1 MKKLLSVKLSTIC
14 VNFLLLIT
22 FFLLMNTTGCTTAD
36 QKDEGNT
43 YVFKNATVI
52 DAVNGLRAGQS
63 VVVRGNKIVETGSV
77 DETKEHRDAIVVDC
91 SGKYLIPGLWDAHMH
106 LTNSEVLLT
115 AMFPLLTATGIT
127 YIRDTAAELKK
138 ILPLREKAEEVAQS
152 EGMAPRVF
160 MIGPH
165 MDSKNLIWSSSVS
178 VVTPEQAEFIIDC
191 LINAGVDELK
201 VYDLLPR
208 DIYFAVQ
215 SIANEK
221 NYKLCAH
228 VPFSVDAVEASNA
241 GLDCMEH
248 MSNLEFSCSGEW
260 EILLQERLKMLEEG
274 SEKPGGQLRN
284 EVYEAQRLR
293 AFKTQDKERRDFVL
307 KTLAANDTWQVPTL
321 VITSQEEHRIYARDD
336 FKDTYRYLP
345 EPLRK
350 EWRNNAD
357 SRAQKPPSEVG
368 LAHSYWAYDMIPRLV
383 EEGINI
389 MAGTDMPLALLT
401 PGFSLHEEL
410 ALLVKYGLTPMQAIE
425 SATLKPAEYYGL
437 EDQQG
442 SIAEGMM
449 ADLVILDANPLEDI
463 RNTLKINTVMRN
475 GFLHTRDDLDDIL
488 SQLEQYGEVKLKNNG
503 QQLNSIFLCQ

>member
-1 MKKLLSVKLSTIC
+1 MKKLLSAKLSTIC
-14 VNFLLLIT
+14 VNFLLFIS
-22 FFLLMNTTGCTTAD
+22 FFSLMNTTGCTTAV
-36 QKDEGNT
+36 QKDECNT

-52 DAVNGLRAGQS
+52 DAVNNLRAGQT

-77 DETKEHRDAIVVDC
+77 DEIEEPRDATVVDC
-91 SGKYLIPGLWDAHMH
+91 SGKFLIPGLWDAHMH
-106 LTNSEVLLT
+106 LTNSEVLLP

-138 ILPLREKAEEVAQS
+138 ILPLREKAEKEAQES
-152 EGMAPRVF
+152 GMAPCIF

-215 SIANEK
+215 SIANER

-228 VPFSVDAVEASNA
+228 VPFSVDVVEASNA

-248 MSNLEFSCSGEW
+248 MSNLELSCSSEW
-260 EILLQERLKMLEEG
+260 ETLLQERLKMLEEG
-274 SEKPGGQLRN
+274 SETPGGQLRN

-293 AFKTQDKERRDFVL
+293 AFRSQDEERRDFVL
-307 KTLAANDTWQVPTL
+307 NTLAQNDTWQVPTL
-321 VITSQEEHRIYARDD
+321 VITSQEEHKIYARDD
-336 FKDTYRYLP
+336 FKETFRYLP
-345 EPLRK
+345 EPLRT
-350 EWRNNAD
+350 EWRNNAENH
-357 SRAQKPPSEVG
+357 AQKSPSEVG

-383 EEGINI
+383 EKGINI
-389 MAGTDMPLALLT
+389 MAGTDMPLAMLT

-410 ALLVKYGLTPMQAIE
+410 ALLVKYGLTPMQALE
-425 SATLKPAEYYGL
+425 AATLNPAEYYGL

-442 SIAEGMM
+442 SIAKGMM
-449 ADLVILDANPLEDI
+449 ADMVILDANPLEDI
-463 RNTLKINTVMRN
+463 SNTLRINAVMRN
-475 GFLHTRDDLDDIL
+475 GFLHTREELDNIL
-488 SQLEQYGEVKLKNNG
+488 SQLEQHGEVRYKK
-503 QQLNSIFLCQ
+503 

>member
-1 MKKLLSVKLSTIC
+1 MRKILTAKSSTFYVYFIL
-14 VNFLLLIT
+14 FIAT
-22 FFLLMNTTGCTTAD
+22 FSLMNITGCSSPD
-36 QKDEGNT
+36 KQDEGNT

-52 DAVNGLRAGQS
+52 DAVTGLREGQS

-77 DETKEHRDAIVVDC
+77 DETKEPRDATVVDC
-91 SGKYLIPGLWDAHMH
+91 NNKYLIPGLWDAHMH
-106 LTNSEVLLT
+106 LTNSEVLLP

-138 ILPLREKAEEVAQS
+138 ILPLREKAEKEAQTS
-152 EGMAPRVF
+152 GMAPRIF

-215 SIANEK
+215 SIANER

-248 MSNLEFSCSGEW
+248 MSNLEFSCSVEW
-260 EILLQERLKMLEEG
+260 ETLLQERLKMLEEG
-274 SEKPGGQLRN
+274 SEIPGGQLRN
-284 EVYEAQRLR
+284 EVYDAQRLR
-293 AFKTQDKERRDFVL
+293 AFRSQDEERRDFVL

-336 FKDTYRYLP
+336 FKETFRYLP
-345 EPLRK
+345 EPLRT
-350 EWRNNAD
+350 EWRNNAN
-357 SRAQKPPSEVG
+357 SRAQKPPSEVE

-383 EEGINI
+383 EAGINI

-437 EDQQG
+437 EAQQG

-463 RNTLKINTVMRN
+463 RNTLKINAVMRN
-475 GFLHTRDDLDDIL
+475 GFLHTREKLDHIL
-488 SQLEQYGEVKLKNNG
+488 SQLEQYGEVRQDG
-503 QQLNSIFLCQ
+503 I